1 MSETHGSTAGS
12 HEHSDAALAERAPVG
27 WGFWLWW
34 VLASAVGFTVAA
46 AADNAVSE
54 ALDFVVYGVPVGVT
68 QWLVLRRQVS
78 RAGWWILATLAAFA
92 VGESLRLVV
101 DDAVSDSV
109 ALALVGITQWI
120 VLRRQVS
127 RAGWWILATIAG
139 FAGGESLRLVV
150 NDSVAVGELLG
161 MAVALAVF
169 GAITGGALVWLL
181 RQRAPRGG
189 EAAEA

>member
-1 MSETHGSTAGS
+1 MSETHASTAGS

-78 RAGWWILATLAAFA
+78 RAGWWILAT
-92 VGESLRLVV
+92 
-101 DDAVSDSV
+101 
-109 ALALVGITQWI
+109 
-120 VLRRQVS
+120 
-127 RAGWWILATIAG
+127 IAG